1 MTHQIRLRDGE
12 ALTVRALSPGDR
24 EPIERLIES
33 LSDRSRHFRFASPT
47 PRLRQRQIDELC
59 NLDGH
64 RQFAWGAFRDGE
76 LVAMSR
82 YVRYS
87 FDNALADVAVT
98 VRDDLHGQGVGSR
111 LLEALALR
119 ASDDGIDRFSF
130 HILGENRKA
139 IRLLQRFGG
148 KFRYSAGLGEGE
160 LPTAAFHL
168 GRMRPRRV
176 AA

>member
-1 MTHQIRLRDGE
+1 MTNQIRLRDGATLTIR
-12 ALTVRALSPGDR
+12 ALTPSDR
-24 EPIERLIES
+24 NQIERLIES

-47 PRLRQRQIDELC
+47 PRLQQRQIDELC

-64 RQFAWGAFRDGE
+64 RQFAWGAFSNGD

-87 FDNALADVAVT
+87 FDNTLADVAVT
-98 VRDDLHGQGVGSR
+98 VRDDLHGRGVGSR
-111 LLEALALR
+111 LLEALALQ
-119 ASDDGIDRFSF
+119 AAHDGIDRFSF
-130 HILGENRKA
+130 HVLGENRKA

-148 KFRYSAGLGEGE
+148 KFRYSSGLGEGE
-160 LPTAAFHL
+160 LPTAAFDL
-168 GRMRPRRV
+168 GRLQPSRI